1 MSDPT
6 IQFQHTPNPNAGKFV
21 VGRPVTPLGT
31 SRSYYHL
38 EEVGDDRMAYALMS
52 LPGVRSLFMVDDFV
66 TVTKTAGADWAAL
79 TPEVIRILDR
89 HL

>member
-1 MSDPT
+1 MPDSA
-6 IQFQHTPNPNAGKFV
+6 IEFQHTPNPNAGKFV
-21 VGRPVTPLGT
+21 VGRQVTPLGT
-31 SRSYYHL
+31 SRSYYDL
-38 EEVGDDRMAYALMS
+38 GEVGDDRMAHALLS

-79 TPEVIRILDR
+79 TPEVIRILDE

>member
-1 MSDPT
+1 MPERT
-6 IQFQHTPNPNAGKFV
+6 TVFQNTPNPNAGKFV
-21 VGRPVTPLGT
+21 VGRQVTPLGT

-38 EEVGDDRMAYALMS
+38 DEVGDDRMAYALLS

-66 TVTKTAGADWAAL
+66 TVTKTAAADWTAIA
-79 TPEVIRILDR
+79 PEVIRIIDE